1 MDFTNPSPA
10 LGWHNQERH
19 SLLERAPAD
28 LLLALAFI
36 HHMAIANNVP
46 LEALARYLHDCGH
59 WLIIE
64 WVPKEDS
71 QVQKL
76 LANRQDIFTNY
87 HMEGF
92 ESSFEYYFNIREKS
106 TITDSPRVIY
116 LMESK

>member
-1 MDFTNPSPA
+1 
-10 LGWHNQERH
+10 
-19 SLLERAPAD
+19 
-28 LLLALAFI
+28 
-36 HHMAIANNVP
+36 
-46 LEALARYLHDCGH
+46 LEALARYLHECGH